1 MKKLAILALS
11 VFLTACSWGNFVKPK
26 PAPENPAVSRKAET
40 KISAEKILHDEYIKT
55 KIKSLENQIEA
66 GKITKEEAQ
75 ERLKQEIIDLQNLN
89 NGSTRSILKKIEMTD
104 PQTAKML
111 EEKIRQY
118 HPEALEE

>member
-1 MKKLAILALS
+1 MKKLAILTLS
-11 VFLTACSWGNFVKPK
+11 IFLTACSWGNFVKPQSTPK
-26 PAPENPAVSRKAET
+26 NPA
-40 KISAEKILHDEYIKT
+40 KISAEKILHDEYIQT
-55 KIKSLENQIEA
+55 KIKSLEKQIKA

-75 ERLKQEIIDLQNLN
+75 EKLKQEIIDLQNLN

-111 EEKIRQY
+111 EEKIRQH